1 MQLGSLIQI
10 SLLQAFQEL
19 KTNKLRTFLSLLG
32 VTIGIFC
39 IIAVLTL
46 VDSLKANIEKSMS
59 GLGNDIL
66 YINKKPWVPEET
78 EYKWWEYLQRKPMT
92 ERELQAISQ
101 VPGVQHATITYTTG
115 ITAKYHDIELSGV
128 SGYAVAQ
135 YFDQIQQIEISDG
148 RYLSNSEIAGGTPSC
163 VLGSEISNY
172 FFGSG
177 VSPIGKSISFFGK
190 KFVVVGVLKKMGRN
204 MAGLDFDNAV
214 FYPYKI
220 AKTVRNLAA
229 IDWSTD
235 PLIMVKA
242 AENQDI
248 HHLKDEIEGKLRTL
262 RKVAPGAKND
272 FAINQLSQISSRIDM
287 LFGTVNVVGWV
298 IAGFSLIVGGFG
310 IANIMFVSVKERIK
324 IIGLKKAIGA
334 RPWSIMMEFLTESVT
349 LCLIGGILGMLLVIL
364 LSLAVNY
371 GTEFPITFSIQ
382 NFLLGL
388 GISTL
393 TGILSGIIP
402 ARSASKLDPVVAI
415 RS

>member
-1 MQLGSLIQI
+1 
-10 SLLQAFQEL
+10 
-19 KTNKLRTFLSLLG
+19 
-32 VTIGIFC
+32 
-39 IIAVLTL
+39 
-46 VDSLKANIEKSMS
+46 
-59 GLGNDIL
+59 
-66 YINKKPWVPEET
+66 
-78 EYKWWEYLQRKPMT
+78 
-92 ERELQAISQ
+92 
-101 VPGVQHATITYTTG
+101 
-115 ITAKYHDIELSGV
+115 
-128 SGYAVAQ
+128 
-135 YFDQIQQIEISDG
+135 
-148 RYLSNSEIAGGTPSC
+148 
-163 VLGSEISNY
+163 SEISNY

-402 ARSASKLDPVVAI
+402 ARSASKLDPVV
-415 RS
+415 

>member
-10 SLLQAFQEL
+10 SLLQAFKEL

>member
-349 LCLIGGILGMLLVIL
+349 LCLIGGILGMLLVTL

>member
-393 TGILSGIIP
+393 TGILSGIVP

>member
-10 SLLQAFQEL
+10 SLLQAFQES

-177 VSPIGKSISFFGK
+177 VSPIGKSISFLGK

>member
-287 LFGTVNVVGWV
+287 LIGTVNVVGCV
-298 IAGFSLIVGGFG
+298 IARFSLI
-310 IANIMFVSVKERIK
+310 
-324 IIGLKKAIGA
+324 
-334 RPWSIMMEFLTESVT
+334 
-349 LCLIGGILGMLLVIL
+349 
-364 LSLAVNY
+364 
-371 GTEFPITFSIQ
+371 
-382 NFLLGL
+382 
-388 GISTL
+388 
-393 TGILSGIIP
+393 
-402 ARSASKLDPVVAI
+402 
-415 RS
+415 